1 MWMKRALG
9 IFFALAILSLSLQG
23 LIGSAVAQD
32 ATPTVDPALV
42 EPSPISAEDCEGVTE
57 YARILLQLG
66 VGLAAASYGLPATAV
81 TQWSD
86 EIYTQ
91 FIAAL
96 SWAIEKLTGA
106 TPPEAAQK
114 LNDYAI
120 VAIQTVQGAIVF
132 IRTSGIGANL
142 PFADQL
148 DKVDDVLT
156 TIVGTL
162 EGACPGLAAELG
174 TPVASPAA
182 A

>member
-1 MWMKRALG
+1 M
-9 IFFALAILSLSLQG
+9 ALAILSLSLHG
-23 LIGSAVAQD
+23 LVGGVVAQD

-42 EPSPISAEDCEGVTE
+42 ESSPITAEDCEGVSE
-57 YARILLQLG
+57 YARILVQLG
-66 VGLAAASYGLPATAV
+66 AGLAAASYGLPATAV
-81 TQWSD
+81 TEWSD

-96 SWAIEKLTGA
+96 TWAIEKLTGA

-114 LNDYAI
+114 LNEYAI
-120 VAIQTVQGAIVF
+120 VAIKTVQGAIVF
-132 IRTSGIGANL
+132 IRTSGISASL
-142 PFADQL
+142 PFVDQL

-156 TIVGTL
+156 QIITTL
-162 EGACPGLAAELG
+162 QEACPDADIA

>member
-1 MWMKRALG
+1 MSMKRSLG
-9 IFFALAILSLSLQG
+9 MLLALAVLALSMNG
-23 LIGSAVAQD
+23 LMSGAMAQD

-42 EPSPISAEDCEGVTE
+42 EASPITEEDCTGVTE
-57 YARILLQLG
+57 YARILVTLAS
-66 VGLAAASYGLPATAV
+66 GLIAASYGLPSQQV
-81 TQWSD
+81 SEWSD
-86 EIYTQ
+86 EAYTQ

-96 SWAIEKLTGA
+96 TWAIEKLTGA

-132 IRTSGIGANL
+132 IRTSGIGGSL

-148 DKVDDVLT
+148 DKVDEVLT
-156 TIVGTL
+156 GIISTL
-162 EGACPGLAAELG
+162 EQACPGSTDDIG
-174 TPVASPAA
+174 TPIAPPAA